1 MRKLAII
8 TFVTADGVMQ
18 APMSAAEDISGG
30 FDQGG
35 WAAPYAEAV
44 MENVQK
50 HAMSVPYDML
60 FGRKTYDLFAGHWPN
75 QSDTSPIAVMMNAAQ
90 KYVVTSNPK
99 GLDWENSLALTG
111 SVTEEIKKLRLVQGP
126 LIQVHGSGELIQTLL
141 ADGLVDELRLWIFPT
156 VLGRGKKLFEPGTAP
171 QTLELAANEPL
182 SNGVIRAVYR
192 PAK

>member
-18 APMSAAEDISGG
+18 APMSPAEDTSGG
-30 FDQGG
+30 FDLGG

-50 HAMSVPYDML
+50 HAMPAPYDML
-60 FGRKTYDLFAGHWPN
+60 FGRKTYDLFAGHWPK
-75 QSDTSPIAVMMNAAQ
+75 QSATSPVTTMMNAAR
-90 KYVVTSNPK
+90 KYVVTSDPK
-99 GLDWENSLALTG
+99 GLDWENFLALTG
-111 SVTEEIKKLRLVQGP
+111 CAAKEVKKLKCKQGP
-126 LIQVHGSGELIQTLL
+126 LIQVHGSGELIQALF
-141 ADGLVDELRLWIFPT
+141 ANGLVDELRLWVFPT

-171 QTLELAANEPL
+171 QTLELEANEPL